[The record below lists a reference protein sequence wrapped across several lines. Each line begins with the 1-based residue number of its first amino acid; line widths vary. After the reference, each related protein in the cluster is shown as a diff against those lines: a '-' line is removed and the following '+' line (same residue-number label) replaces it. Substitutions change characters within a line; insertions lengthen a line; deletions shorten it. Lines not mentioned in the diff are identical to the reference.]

1 LKNLPEKIK
10 KKIMKHS
17 THSKR
22 SRFLLLVILIAGLI
36 SLDFLLSTNGVEEG
50 TFRLESEFD
59 VISGATTT
67 VGLVPS
73 DYSGLA
79 NPVSREVNPS
89 YEQVEDM
96 VRKAIE
102 LQGGLDWVINPGDKV
117 MIKVNLVGADSP
129 SGQGENTDVR
139 VVKALI
145 KIINDFTAGDVTI
158 QVAEGSART
167 NDDPTKVGSVW
178 DNSGYRDLLTDP
190 YLDGINLS
198 LLNLNQTVNDLVEVD
213 VGKKGSSAI
222 QGTKYH
228 VHQAELEADVYIDV
242 PVLKIHDT
250 GITNALKLQVGSAP
264 GSWYGYNKMTGT
276 ANSVGLYHDVGQR
289 RWTSEMIVDLSLIA
303 DIDFVVV
310 DAIMCLDE
318 YKTYK
323 GYNQVRMN
331 TIVAGADPV
340 AVDHVCTRLFCL
352 NPDDIAHITLAE
364 KVGLGTNDPDKI
376 IVEGATIE
384 NVRKKVTQNPS
395 PDGVFGQSNRTWL
408 LSQAFDGTSVEEDY
422 IADEAN
428 LIPVAG
434 ENGWSEAVYFFDDR
448 IDLLSYYNGKTNMVS
463 YAFTYF
469 DAPKDQVA
477 ELWLGTH
484 EGMEVFL
491 NGEMVYSYYSTNS
504 AFNDAA
510 RGDYVKDINIKKG
523 ENRLLVKT
531 LNKFGDYTFT
541 LNICDKAGSFIQKGN
556 RVDGLTF
563 YTRSTGTGIQDFLK
577 SGNSG
582 LLEVYPNPATEQVNI
597 RFNADNNG
605 MATINVYSLN
615 GELVMTILHNQP
627 VSGEQRISWSLE
639 NDLGQRVPSGVY
651 ICTVRSGD
659 QMKSVKLVV
668 Q

>member
-1 LKNLPEKIK
+1 
-10 KKIMKHS
+10 MKHS